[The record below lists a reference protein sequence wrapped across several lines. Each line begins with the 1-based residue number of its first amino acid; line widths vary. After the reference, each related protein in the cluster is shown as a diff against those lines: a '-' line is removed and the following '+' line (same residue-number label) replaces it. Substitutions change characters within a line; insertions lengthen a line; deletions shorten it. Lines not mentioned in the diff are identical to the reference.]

1 MNLQHL
7 HNYLEGRTEPVCAY
21 LYDLAHLRRRAD
33 TLRRCLPAQC
43 KLFYAIKANSDA
55 PILQALLHRSDGFE
69 VASLGEIEAVRAI
82 DGAVPIVF
90 GGPGKTDAELEGALT
105 QRVMLIHV

>member
-7 HNYLEGRTEPVCAY
+7 RNYLDGRTEPVCAY

-43 KLFYAIKANSDA
+43 KLLYAIKANSDA
-55 PILQALLHRSDGFE
+55 PILRAL
-69 VASLGEIEAVRAI
+69 
-82 DGAVPIVF
+82 
-90 GGPGKTDAELEGALT
+90 
-105 QRVMLIHV
+105 